1 MTFTKALFDLIVA
14 GIATAGF
21 GLLFR
26 AETKSLAPGALIGG
40 IGYVLYDA
48 LVLAFGSTAV
58 AAFAA
63 GVLVGAASEAAA
75 RVLKS
80 PTIVFATMGIIP
92 LVPGYGLYRTMEYV
106 VGADYTRALASG
118 METLLVAGAIAM
130 SLGFSTVIARR
141 LLRMAR
147 RKPMD
152 GRLG

>member
-1 MTFTKALFDLIVA
+1 MTTARVLFDLIVA

-48 LVLAFGSTAV
+48 LVLEFGSAPV

-63 GVLVGAASEAAA
+63 CLLVGAVSEAAA
-75 RVLKS
+75 RLLKS
-80 PTIVFATMGIIP
+80 PTIVFATMGVIP
-92 LVPGYGLYRTMEYV
+92 LVPGYGLYQTMEYMV
-106 VGADYTRALASG
+106 SQDYTRALATG

-147 RKPMD
+147 RRGKA